1 MHLHDV
7 TGEAGQRIDI
17 RYLCESP
24 NGSNSYTMR
33 GGAPESYHTRFTW
46 YVFREVEIDG
56 WPGELSPGQ
65 ITAEAVYT
73 DVSSTG
79 RFECS
84 NPLFNRINRIWRR
97 SQTDNMHGC
106 IASDCPH
113 RERSAYTGDGQV
125 ACVTVMHNFD
135 AAAFYS
141 KWIRRTSG
149 APRTSRRGTCPTERP
164 GSRAA
169 EAAWHGEPR

>member
-1 MHLHDV
+1 M

-73 DVSSTG
+73 DVSLSLIHI
-79 RFECS
+79 
-84 NPLFNRINRIWRR
+84 LFFRAQVRKKYPPP
-97 SQTDNMHGC
+97 G
-106 IASDCPH
+106 AS
-113 RERSAYTGDGQV
+113 
-125 ACVTVMHNFD
+125 
-135 AAAFYS
+135 
-141 KWIRRTSG
+141 
-149 APRTSRRGTCPTERP
+149 
-164 GSRAA
+164 
-169 EAAWHGEPR
+169 